1 MSSAGGFVV
10 RIGTL
15 ALDVWNVALGS
26 YPQLWLEQEPMNARE
41 HRHVAVVFSILAL
54 FAALALLAHSMLIAG

>member
-1 MSSAGGFVV
+1 
-10 RIGTL
+10 
-15 ALDVWNVALGS
+15 
-26 YPQLWLEQEPMNARE
+26 MNARE